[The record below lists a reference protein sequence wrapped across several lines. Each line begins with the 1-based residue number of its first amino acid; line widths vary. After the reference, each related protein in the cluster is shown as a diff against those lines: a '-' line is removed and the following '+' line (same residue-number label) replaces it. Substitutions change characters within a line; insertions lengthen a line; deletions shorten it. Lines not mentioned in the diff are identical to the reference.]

1 MRNLAIITSLSLT
14 VLLFI
19 VMTPTLNISFN
30 LIYLLFIAGNGVFV
44 YLVYKIL
51 KDGKPSPKK
60 FDEGNWY
67 EDTSK

>member
-1 MRNLAIITSLSLT
+1 MRNLAIIISLSLA

-19 VMTPTLNISFN
+19 VMTPTLNFSFN
-30 LIYLLFIAGNGVFV
+30 LIYLLFIVGNGVFIF
-44 YLVYKIL
+44 LVYKIL

-67 EDTSK
+67 EDGVK

>member
-51 KDGKPSPKK
+51 KDGKPSSKK
-60 FDEGNWY
+60 FDEGNW
-67 EDTSK
+67 